1 VAFKKELKTILHLA
15 WPLLVAQITQ
25 ILMGVSDTIMAGRFS
40 ATDMAAVAIGFGFTL
55 PVIVFIQGVTLAL
68 PPIISRLN
76 GANKTTNIANYSQ
89 QMAWLTL
96 ALSLLALGFSFVFTP
111 LLFLIEMEPA
121 LRLITIDYIHYILL
135 SMPAFGLYQV
145 LRNYCEGLSITKP
158 SMVIMVIGLIV
169 NVPANYIL
177 IYGKLGLPQMGGAG
191 CGLAT
196 ALVFVAMFIATL
208 LYSVY
213 AKKLQRYKLYQQF
226 YWPDVPALKECL
238 KLGLPIAMTIL
249 FEVSLFAVVAI
260 LLAPFGANIVASHQ
274 VALNFSALMFMIPL
288 SLGMATSIRIG
299 YLLGENR
306 PEQAKLAT
314 RCAFAIC
321 ITIAFFTAT
330 FTVLARTSIA
340 SLYIIDQEVIEL
352 ASSLLL
358 LAAMFQF
365 SDAIQVISATAL
377 RGYKDTA
384 WMFYLSFI
392 SYWIFGMSIGCILG
406 LTDWIVPRMAAAGF
420 WIGFIC
426 GLSCAAVL
434 LGLRLKY
441 IQAQP
446 LPLVIVEDAD

>member
-1 VAFKKELKTILHLA
+1 
-15 WPLLVAQITQ
+15 
-25 ILMGVSDTIMAGRFS
+25 MGVSDTVMAGRFS

-76 GANKTTNIANYSQ
+76 GARQTDKIAPYSQ
-89 QMAWLTL
+89 QMMWLTL
-96 ALSLLALGFSFVFTP
+96 VLSLLAVAFSFVFTP
-111 LLFLIEMEPA
+111 LLYMLEMEQS
-121 LRLITIDYIHYILL
+121 LRLITIDYIHFILL

-158 SMVIMVIGLIV
+158 SMVIMGIGLIV
-169 NVPANYIL
+169 NIPANYIL
-177 IYGKLGLPQMGGAG
+177 IYGKFGLPQMGGAG

-196 ALVFVAMFIATL
+196 ALVFVAMFIATFF
-208 LYSVY
+208 YSFY
-213 AKKLQRYKLYQQF
+213 AKKLQVYQLYKHF
-226 YWPDVPALKECL
+226 YWPDFKALKECL

-249 FEVSLFAVVAI
+249 FEVTLFAAVAI
-260 LLAPFGANIVASHQ
+260 LLAPFGANVVASHQ

-288 SLGMATSIRIG
+288 SLGMATSIRVG
-299 YLLGENR
+299 YLLGEAK

-314 RCAFAIC
+314 RCAFVIG
-321 ITIAFFTAT
+321 ISIALFTAT
-330 FTVLARTSIA
+330 FTVLARSGIA
-340 SLYIIDQEVIEL
+340 SLYSIDQEVITL

-365 SDAIQVISATAL
+365 SDAIQVIAATAL

-392 SYWIFGMSIGCILG
+392 SYWIVGMSIGCILA

-441 IQAQP
+441 IQSQP
-446 LPLVIVEDAD
+446 LITAESAHG